1 MENLNVELYHNE
13 ENKNS
18 SNMVQIN
25 ESPYSTYDG
34 CCMVFISILL
44 LPTVIGTIFICY
56 GLFQLQPNQA
66 AIITL
71 FGKYKGTVREAGYH
85 FINPFACYSIVSLKQ
100 QNLDGKT
107 IYVNDKRGNP
117 IEIAIVVVWRIV
129 RPVDAIFQVENYLSY
144 VYLQSEAALRQ
155 LATSFSYDHAGN
167 EDEITLLNGGDKVNN
182 FLVKELNERLIA
194 TGIVVDEARLNHLM
208 YAKEITTTMLK
219 RQQADAQVAARKK
232 IVEGATGI
240 VRGTINNLSK
250 DIQFSEENKAA
261 MASNL
266 ILVLCSET
274 QTQPIMH
281 LNKIEG

>member
-1 MENLNVELYHNE
+1 MRENFNLEVN
-13 ENKNS
+13 NKEDS
-18 SNMVQIN
+18 RLNMVHI
-25 ESPYSTYDG
+25 EEVTYQTSDG
-34 CCMVFISILL
+34 CCMVFVSILL
-44 LPTVIGTIFICY
+44 LPTIIGTIIICM

-71 FGKYKGTVREAGYH
+71 FGKYKGTVKEAGYH
-85 FINPFACYSIVSLKQ
+85 FINPFASYSIVSLKQ

-107 IYVNDKRGNP
+107 IFVNDKRGNP

-144 VYLQSEAALRQ
+144 VHLQSEAALRQ
-155 LATSFSYDHAGN
+155 LATSFAYDHAGDEN
-167 EDEITLLNGGDKVNN
+167 EVTLLNGGDKVNN
-182 FLVKELNERLIA
+182 FLIKELNERLLA
-194 TGIVVDEARLNHLM
+194 TGIIVDEARLNHLM

-240 VRGTINNLSK
+240 VRGTINSLSR
-250 DIQFSEENKAA
+250 DIKFSEDNKAA

-281 LNKIEG
+281 LNRIDL